1 MDGTSLGRPASVE
14 PILTVKSPVVS
25 ATNFVNDPA
34 SAFRG
39 TQRRPATASFR
50 TEIQGLRAIAVAA
63 VVLYHFWPDRLSG
76 GYVGV
81 DIFFVISGYLITAH
95 MYREIVRT
103 SSIGLL
109 KFWARRVKRL
119 LPASFLV
126 LLASLLAVFL
136 WVPSTVWEVTAR
148 QLAASAF
155 YVQNWVLAGDSV
167 DYSAQHN
174 DATVAQH
181 YWSLSVEEQFYVFW
195 PLLVLG
201 LLYIFP
207 KFFRAMGVQSKAS
220 SPRLTLI
227 VGLTVVG
234 VASLAYS
241 IAVTAFAPSMAYF
254 VSPARVW
261 EFAVG
266 ALVALVFVDRALD
279 GLTATVL
286 GWVGIGLIVGSALMF
301 TAETPFPGWTAI
313 VPVGGTAL
321 ILMVSGTASPGGV
334 RWWLSS
340 RVMQFVGGISYS
352 LYLWHWPIL
361 IVAPYVMGEPTGIDK
376 ILLLGLV
383 IVLSWLTKIIVEDPL
398 RTGRLLSTNLRAYS
412 FAVSGMAVV
421 VGLAV
426 ALTSFG
432 FAGSGDGSK
441 AQINSP
447 CYGPGALN
455 PVNNCGPVTGAGLP
469 DPAPAVVA
477 RQNTEPL
484 YKGCQGDLSGT
495 DLISCELGVEER
507 GATAIVALVGDSHA
521 TAWLPAIEVLAQRH
535 KWHIKT
541 YTKASCPLT
550 AALRVLP
557 SEETDRN
564 QSDCSSWGKK
574 LQEEL
579 AKDTKI
585 TTVFTAA
592 YSTAY
597 TYKPAPGVELRDPA
611 KDGFT
616 VVWKALLSSG
626 KRVVAFDDV
635 PRTNGQYVPTC
646 LAANSRDPL
655 ACATTV
661 HQAYPEGAVITRAA
675 SDLKSPGFTR
685 IPLRSE
691 FCDAERCY
699 PQLGGV
705 IVYRDYSHISAEY
718 SRALAPFV
726 DGHIS

>member
-1 MDGTSLGRPASVE
+1 M
-14 PILTVKSPVVS
+14 
-25 ATNFVNDPA
+25 NDPA
-34 SAFRG
+34 SGLRTAEQRPTKAPFR
-39 TQRRPATASFR
+39 P
-50 TEIQGLRAIAVAA
+50 EIQGLRAIAVAA
-63 VVLYHFWPDRLSG
+63 VVLYHFWPNRLTG

-81 DIFFVISGYLITAH
+81 DIFFVISGYLITSH

-109 KFWARRVKRL
+109 KFWARRVRRL

-126 LLASLLAVFL
+126 LFASLLAVFL

-181 YWSLSVEEQFYVFW
+181 YWSLSVEEQFYVCW

-201 LLYIFP
+201 LLYIVP
-207 KFFRAMGVQSKAS
+207 KLARSKGKTT
-220 SPRLTLI
+220 SPRSILI
-227 VGLTVVG
+227 VGLTVIG
-234 VASLAYS
+234 IASLAYS
-241 IAVTAFAPSMAYF
+241 MAVTALAPSLAYF
-254 VSPARVW
+254 VTPARVW
-261 EFAVG
+261 EFAAG
-266 ALVALVFVDRALD
+266 ALVALVLMERTLD
-279 GLTATVL
+279 GWVATVL
-286 GWVGIGLIVGSALMF
+286 GWAGIGLIAGSALMF
-301 TAETPFPGWTAI
+301 TAATPFPGWTAAI
-313 VPVGGTAL
+313 PVGGTVL
-321 ILMVSGTASPGGV
+321 ILMVSGTATPAGA

-340 RVMQFVGGISYS
+340 KAMTFVGGISYS

-361 IVAPYVMGEPTGIDK
+361 IVAPYVMGRPAGLLDK
-376 ILLLGLV
+376 CLLLGLV
-383 IVLSWLTKIIVEDPL
+383 VLLSWLTKITVEDPL
-398 RTGRLLSTNLRAYS
+398 RTGRFLSTNLRAYS
-412 FAVSGMAVV
+412 FAASGMAIVL
-421 VGLAV
+421 GLSV
-426 ALTSFG
+426 ALTSFA
-432 FAGSGDGSK
+432 FAGSDGKS
-441 AQINSP
+441 AQVNSP
-447 CYGPGALN
+447 CYGPAALN
-455 PVNNCGPVTGAGLP
+455 PANHCDPVTGAGLP

-495 DLISCELGVEER
+495 DLVSCDFGVDER
-507 GATAIVALVGDSHA
+507 RATATVALVGDSHA
-521 TAWLPAIEVLAQRH
+521 TAWLPAIEVLAERH
-535 KWHIKT
+535 NWHIKT
-541 YTKASCPLT
+541 FTKASCPLT

-557 SEETDRN
+557 SEATDGN
-564 QSDCSSWGKK
+564 QTDCRSWGKK
-574 LQEEL
+574 VQEKL
-579 AKDTKI
+579 ATDRKI

-597 TYKPAPGVELRDPA
+597 TYKQGPGVELRDPA
-611 KDGFT
+611 QDGFIT
-616 VVWKALLSSG
+616 AWKGLLSAG

-661 HQAYPEGAVITRAA
+661 DHAFPKGTAITHAA
-675 SDLKSPGFTR
+675 AAFKAPGFTR
-685 IPLRSE
+685 IPLRNE
-691 FCDAERCY
+691 FCDAKFCY
-699 PQLGGV
+699 PQLGDV

-726 DGHIS
+726 DGRLS

>member
-1 MDGTSLGRPASVE
+1 M
-14 PILTVKSPVVS
+14 
-25 ATNFVNDPA
+25 NDPA
-34 SAFRG
+34 SGLRE
-39 TQRRPATASFR
+39 TVQRPAQAPFR

-63 VVLYHFWPDRLSG
+63 VVLYHFWPNRLSG

-81 DIFFVISGYLITAH
+81 DIFFVISGYLITSH
-95 MYREIVRT
+95 MYREILRT

-109 KFWARRVKRL
+109 KFWARRVRRL

-126 LLASLLAVFL
+126 LFASLLAAFL

-201 LLYIFP
+201 LLYILP
-207 KFFRAMGVQSKAS
+207 KFARSKGTSSTVS
-220 SPRLTLI
+220 SPRSILI
-227 VGLTVVG
+227 LGLAVVG
-234 VASLAYS
+234 TASLAYS
-241 IAVTAFAPSMAYF
+241 IAVTALAPSMAYF

-261 EFAVG
+261 EFAAG
-266 ALVALVFVDRALD
+266 ALVALVFVDRTLD
-279 GLTATVL
+279 GWVATVL
-286 GWVGIGLIVGSALMF
+286 GWAGIGLIVGSALTF

-321 ILMVSGTASPGGV
+321 ILMVAGTATPAGA

-340 RVMQFVGGISYS
+340 KSMQFVGGISYS

-361 IVAPYVMGEPTGIDK
+361 IVAPYVMGRPAGLLDK
-376 ILLLGLV
+376 CLLLGLV
-383 IVLSWLTKIIVEDPL
+383 VLLSWLTKITVEDPL
-398 RTGRLLSTNLRAYS
+398 RTGRFLSTNLRAYS
-412 FAVSGMAVV
+412 FAASGMAIVL
-421 VGLAV
+421 GLAV
-426 ALTSFG
+426 ALTSFA
-432 FAGSGDGSK
+432 FAGSDGK
-441 AQINSP
+441 TAQVNSP

-455 PVNNCGPVTGAGLP
+455 PANNCGPVTGAGVP

-477 RQNTEPL
+477 RQNKEPL

-495 DLISCELGVEER
+495 DLVSCDLGVEER
-507 GATAIVALVGDSHA
+507 QATATVALVGDSHA

-535 KWHIKT
+535 KWHIRT

-557 SEETDRN
+557 SEATDRN

-574 LQEEL
+574 VEEKL
-579 AKDTKI
+579 ATDTKI

-611 KDGFT
+611 EDGFT
-616 VVWKALLSSG
+616 TAWKGLLSSG

-661 HQAYPEGAVITRAA
+661 DQAFPKGTAITHAA
-675 SDLKSPGFTR
+675 STFKSPRFTH

-691 FCDAERCY
+691 FCDAKLCY
-699 PQLGGV
+699 PQLGAV

-726 DGHIS
+726 DGRVS